1 MSLLLVDDADD
12 VSAENNEQNN
22 GNEIAEDN
30 DIDVDDGNNREIRS
44 NRSQRRQLT
53 KKWVVNSIDTTVN
66 VDS

>member
-1 MSLLLVDDADD
+1 MSLLLADDAAD

-53 KKWVVNSIDTTVN
+53 KKRVVNSIDTTVN

>member
-53 KKWVVNSIDTTVN
+53 KKRVVNSIDTTVN